1 MGLCCHRAHG
11 SVQAMTLLR
20 EVFGALAGLAA
31 LGSLTLGT
39 HALRRRFLSTLHG
52 PPALLTD
59 MVGVLSITIVASQL
73 LGVVGLY
80 HFYAVAPALVLCGLV
95 AWWLGTR
102 APLHDAASPQAETE
116 VAADNRASPSGNWA
130 PRGGPIVNGT
140 AIVAVGILAADWIP
154 RLVHVYRT
162 GPTFTDTMWYHLP
175 IAARFAQTGSLL
187 PVPIVSGG
195 DALPSFYPHTSELLH
210 ATGILFLTHDTL
222 TPLLNLFW
230 LVIALFAAWCIGRPF
245 GVAPLALTA
254 VACVLGGP
262 QLVLYEAG
270 QGLND
275 LLGVAMT
282 LVAIALLVNTWSRP
296 LRLPGA
302 FVAGL
307 AMGIA
312 MGSKFT
318 VVGPAVA
325 LTLCVV
331 VFCAAD
337 LRVRLGLLWL
347 AGLTLTGAFWY
358 LRNLIAVGNPVPP
371 ADVSI
376 GPIDLPHL
384 HYPGISSVSSHLFNG
399 DWSKYLAPG
408 FRYALGPVWWAV
420 LGIMIAGFVAGIVLR
435 VDDRIRL
442 IAIIGLAGALFF
454 VFTPQLLGLSRDASY
469 FLFNVRYL
477 AIPMVLGAVALA
489 AASARY
495 TTRVMSA
502 MAIVF
507 GAVLLASQ
515 FDGKLWRFKGGAPP
529 ELGLPTLSRREF
541 ALGIVCGIVTV
552 MVVLALV
559 VVRSR
564 RPAHV
569 VDRSWA
575 PRIAGAALVLLVG
588 GLLALQHF
596 YVDHRY
602 RDAPYLANTFEW
614 ARNTRDER
622 IGVVGT
628 VLQYPLT
635 GSDSS
640 NHVEILELRT
650 SDLAATPI
658 RDCETWRETVN
669 RERLDYVLV
678 TTGGYPVGQTST
690 ARAQRWTATDPAA
703 RLVLTDR
710 DGKARAWLYQLQG
723 RLDPSA
729 CPRAS

>member
-1 MGLCCHRAHG
+1 
-11 SVQAMTLLR
+11 MTLLR

-31 LGSLTLGT
+31 LGSLILGT
-39 HALRRRFLSTLHG
+39 RALRRRFLSTLHG
-52 PPALLTD
+52 PPALLAD
-59 MVGVLSITIVASQL
+59 VVGVLSITIVASQL

-80 HFYAVAPALVLCGLV
+80 HFYAVAPVLVLCGLV

-102 APLHDAASPQAETE
+102 APLDDAARTQAETE
-116 VAADNRASPSGNWA
+116 VAAENLASASASSA
-130 PRGGPIVNGT
+130 PRGGPIVTGT

-154 RLVHVYRT
+154 RLVNVYRT
-162 GPTFTDTMWYHLP
+162 GPTFIDTLWYHLP

-187 PVPIVSGG
+187 HVPIVSGG

-210 ATGILFLTHDTL
+210 ATGIVFLTHDTL
-222 TPLLNLFW
+222 SPLLNLFW
-230 LVIALFAAWCIGRPF
+230 LVSALFAAWCIGRPF
-245 GVAPLALTA
+245 GVAPLVLTA

-296 LRLPGA
+296 LRLPGT

-318 VVGPAVA
+318 VVGPAIA
-325 LTLCVV
+325 LTLCVI
-331 VFCAAD
+331 VFCTAD

-347 AGLTLTGAFWY
+347 AGITLTGVFWY

-371 ADVSI
+371 AGVSI

-384 HYPGISSVSSHLFNG
+384 HYTGVSTLSSHLFTG

-408 FRYALGPVWWAV
+408 FRYALGPVWWAI

-435 VDDRIRL
+435 VDDRVRL
-442 IAIIGLAGALFF
+442 IAISGLVGALFLI
-454 VFTPQLLGLSRDASY
+454 FTPQALGPTSSDASY
-469 FLFNVRYL
+469 FAVNVRYL
-477 AIPMVLGAVALA
+477 AIPMTLGAVALA
-489 AASARY
+489 AASARFR
-495 TTRVMSA
+495 TRVMSA
-502 MAIVF
+502 LAIVF

-515 FDGKLWRFKGGAPP
+515 FDGKLWRFKDGTPP
-529 ELGLPTLSRREF
+529 EFGLPTLSQREF
-541 ALGIVCGIVTV
+541 AIGIVCGIVTA

-559 VVRSR
+559 IARSR
-564 RPAHV
+564 RLADV

-575 PRIAGAALVLLVG
+575 PWIAGPALVLLVG
-588 GLLALQHF
+588 GLFALQHF

-602 RDAPYLANTFEW
+602 RDAPYLTNTFGW
-614 ARNTRDER
+614 ARNARDER
-622 IGVVGT
+622 IGLVGT
-628 VLQYPLT
+628 ILQYPLT
-635 GSDSS
+635 GNDIS
-640 NHVEILELRT
+640 NHVEILEDRR
-650 SDLAATPI
+650 SDLEATPI
-658 RDCETWRETVN
+658 RDCATWRETVN

-678 TTGGYPVGQTST
+678 TTRNYPIARAST
-690 ARAQRWTATDPAA
+690 AREQRWTATDPAA

-710 DGKARAWLYQLQG
+710 EKGGSAWLYELRG

-729 CPRAS
+729 CPSP